1 LIDEDIVLL
10 LSTTALALSSFS
22 IMITDILVVKLFDVG
37 VIIANSVLLSKV
49 LSKRRDK
56 ESGNL

>member
-1 LIDEDIVLL
+1 MIDEDIVLL